1 VYSAAGADNYHYSYS
16 AWGTPTGKATIT
28 NGQTSPYGY
37 TGQYKDQYLPDR
49 LQLRARSYDATQR
62 RFTTQDPIGSAADNP
77 NQSAYNY
84 ADNDPGNLADPSGN
98 CPMCIGAAIGAVVS
112 GGVYALSHQD
122 DFDWGDFAAATGEGA
137 VVGAVGGF
145 FAPAGTSLATQLGL
159 QGGRAL
165 AVATVTDAAIGA
177 GLTWAINTAQCQPTT
192 PGDLLVG
199 ALTGG
204 LGNLI
209 RPAWAWG
216 RNLFRGVKLSHPSAG
231 IAQPLLG
238 MQPARTDGVV
248 LHGHGGYYGHGTFEV
263 PEGTSVYMYVKDG
276 RRLDA
281 KIGLIIS
288 AGNGR
293 IEPVQIYGPGQT
305 IPNYTLSPLGRH
317 PETGW
322 PMKYRVGSRVVD
334 DDTLLSD
341 LLEPNMGVCHWV
353 ACRRPGAG
361 NG

>member
-1 VYSAAGADNYHYSYS
+1 
-16 AWGTPTGKATIT
+16 
-28 NGQTSPYGY
+28 
-37 TGQYKDQYLPDR
+37 
-49 LQLRARSYDATQR
+49 
-62 RFTTQDPIGSAADNP
+62 
-77 NQSAYNY
+77 
-84 ADNDPGNLADPSGN
+84 
-98 CPMCIGAAIGAVVS
+98 
-112 GGVYALSHQD
+112 
-122 DFDWGDFAAATGEGA
+122 
-137 VVGAVGGF
+137 
-145 FAPAGTSLATQLGL
+145 
-159 QGGRAL
+159 
-165 AVATVTDAAIGA
+165 
-177 GLTWAINTAQCQPTT
+177 
-192 PGDLLVG
+192 
-199 ALTGG
+199 
-204 LGNLI
+204 
-209 RPAWAWG
+209 
-216 RNLFRGVKLSHPSAG
+216 
-231 IAQPLLG
+231 